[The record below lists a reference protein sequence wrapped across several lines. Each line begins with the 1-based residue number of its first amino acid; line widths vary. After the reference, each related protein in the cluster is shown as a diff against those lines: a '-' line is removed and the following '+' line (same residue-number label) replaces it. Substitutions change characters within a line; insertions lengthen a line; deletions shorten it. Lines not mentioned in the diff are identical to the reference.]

1 MRSLRPLTGLLL
13 ILAATVS
20 NADSVKVRIDTTAGA
35 IVAQLDAERA
45 PLTVKNFLQY
55 AKEGHYDGTIF
66 HRVIAGF
73 VIQGGGYTKDM
84 KLKPVTHTVVNES
97 GNGLLNRRGTIAM
110 ARTTE
115 PHSADS
121 QFYINLV
128 DNVTL
133 DPKPTRWGYTV
144 FGEIVDGMEV
154 VDDIG
159 HRATRANGPT
169 QDLPVEP
176 VAITKITVVSGS
188 SK

>member
-1 MRSLRPLTGLLL
+1 MRNLRLLTLAILV
-13 ILAATVS
+13 LAAATAH
-20 NADSVKVRIDTTAGA
+20 ADSVKVRIDTTAGA

-55 AKEGHYDGTIF
+55 AREGHYEGTIF

-73 VIQGGGYTKDM
+73 VVQGGGYTKDM
-84 KLKPVTHTVVNES
+84 TLKPVSHTVVNES
-97 GNGLLNRRGTIAM
+97 GNGLSNHRGTLAM
-110 ARTTE
+110 ARATD

-121 QFYINLV
+121 QFYINLA
-128 DNVTL
+128 DNVAL

-144 FGEIVDGMEV
+144 FGEIVEGMEV

-159 HRATRANGPT
+159 HRATRADGPMK
-169 QDLPVEP
+169 DLPVEP
-176 VAITKITVVSGS
+176 VAITKITIVSGG